1 MEVRLRF
8 HRELVVGRRL
18 GVEIHVITFAPAVTN
33 PGRYRQDGYPIS
45 NADTLGDVI
54 ARLSWPDANETKFR
68 AVLSAIESISSIRKS
83 RTRRK
88 VVRED
93 SRGAKLKRLEDEI
106 ATLDHRRSRA
116 VIETVDGVQRIRG
129 LAGSGK
135 TIVLALKAAYLHS
148 QHPDWRIAVTFN
160 TRSLKGQFR
169 SSLTISVSSRHA
181 RSTTGPGFESSMP
194 GGTGRRG
201 PRRHLL

>member
-18 GVEIHVITFAPAVTN
+18 GVEIHVITFASSVTN

-45 NADTLGDVI
+45 NADTLGGVI

-160 TRSLKGQFR
+160 TRSLKG
-169 SSLTISVSSRHA
+169 
-181 RSTTGPGFESSMP
+181 
-194 GGTGRRG
+194 
-201 PRRHLL
+201 